1 MTIRVALRSL
11 TARPVRS
18 AVLACGFGFGIG
30 VMAGLLFHASRT
42 GAKAVIV
49 PELVGGDEGVNDYFD
64 LIERWVSSLAAAFG
78 ASPHP

>member
-1 MTIRVALRSL
+1 VADVIAFMTKEHIPVLFAANYFSRSQVERV
-11 TARPVRS
+11 
-18 AVLACGFGFGIG
+18 
-30 VMAGLLFHASRT
+30 ASRT

-64 LIERWVSSLAAAFG
+64 LIERWVSALAAAFG

>member
-1 MTIRVALRSL
+1 VADVIAFMTKEHIPVLFAANYFSHSQVERV
-11 TARPVRS
+11 
-18 AVLACGFGFGIG
+18 
-30 VMAGLLFHASRT
+30 ASRT